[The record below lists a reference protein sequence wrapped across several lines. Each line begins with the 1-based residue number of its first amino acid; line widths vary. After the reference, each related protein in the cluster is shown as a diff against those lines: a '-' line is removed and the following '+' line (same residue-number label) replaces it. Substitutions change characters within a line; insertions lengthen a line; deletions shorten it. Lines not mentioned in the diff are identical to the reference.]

1 MEWLTSPQ
9 AWASLLTLTALEV
22 VLGVDNIIFINLL
35 ANKLPATQRQRA
47 RHWGLLAA
55 MATRLLLLLSL
66 SWIMKLTTPWLP
78 VPLTHTVLSG
88 RDLILLMGGLFLLF
102 KSTAE
107 MHAAMETEP
116 EAANK
121 GPARPLSGFALVLI
135 QIAVLD
141 IVFSLD
147 SVITAVGMTDQLPV
161 MMTAVILSVGIMLYA
176 AAPVGDFIAQHPTLK
191 ILALSFLLLIGA
203 SLVAEAFGFAVPKGY
218 IYFAMAFS
226 LTVEVINIRNATRQ
240 GNRKK
245 QQ

>member
-9 AWASLLTLTALEV
+9 AWISLLTLTALEV

-35 ANKLPATQRQRA
+35 ANKLPADQRHSA
-47 RHWGLLAA
+47 RRWGLLAA

-78 VPLTHTVLSG
+78 LPLTEKMLSG
-88 RDLILLMGGLFLLF
+88 RDLILLSGGLFLLF

-107 MHAAMETEP
+107 MHASMEAEP
-116 EAANK
+116 ENTDK
-121 GPARPLSGFALVLI
+121 GTPGSLSGFTLVLI

-147 SVITAVGMTDQLPV
+147 SVITAVGMTDHLPV
-161 MMTAVILSVGIMLYA
+161 MMAAVILSVGIMLYA

-191 ILALSFLLLIGA
+191 ILALSFLMLIGA
-203 SLVAEAFGFAVPKGY
+203 SLVAEAFAFPVPKGY

-226 LTVEVINIRNATRQ
+226 LTVEVINIRKTTRQ
-240 GNRKK
+240 GHNEK
-245 QQ
+245 Q